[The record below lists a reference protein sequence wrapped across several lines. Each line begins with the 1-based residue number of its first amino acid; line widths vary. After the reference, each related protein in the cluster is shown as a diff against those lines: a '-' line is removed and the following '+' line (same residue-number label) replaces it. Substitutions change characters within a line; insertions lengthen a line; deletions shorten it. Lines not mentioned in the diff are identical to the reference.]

1 MVEARRPG
9 TPPRAGPG
17 RRRPRNA
24 YRVETPT
31 HMLGSATGGSE
42 RFFQQ
47 MGAPADTIDMDSPP
61 YVPDLPRMQA
71 AAQAHNMRFMPD
83 FTWPDA

>member
-1 MVEARRPG
+1 
-9 TPPRAGPG
+9 
-17 RRRPRNA
+17 
-24 YRVETPT
+24 
-31 HMLGSATGGSE
+31 MLGSATGDFE

>member
-1 MVEARRPG
+1 
-9 TPPRAGPG
+9 
-17 RRRPRNA
+17 
-24 YRVETPT
+24 
-31 HMLGSATGGSE
+31 MLGSATGGFE

-83 FTWPDA
+83 FTWPDT